1 MMKRAIGF
9 VVTSVLLFALIVP
22 MGAMAQKKIEFVLWT
37 KEGEVTGGVLEDIV
51 QLSSEFAKSRPG
63 LTIEV
68 VSYGV
73 D

>member
-37 KEGEVTGGVLEDIV
+37 KRRSDRRFWKISF
-51 QLSSEFAKSRPG
+51 SSQMVCQIRPG

-73 D
+73 ES